1 MLTGIAPV
9 HIGSIQDAADIFSTL
24 PLTGTIVNISHS
36 DTSYITLS
44 HAPSMGENGTILDT
58 EDLAKIPGIDSDA
71 IQIDNTPRF
80 NNADDDKDEDD
91 RKKTTNAI

>member
-1 MLTGIAPV
+1 
-9 HIGSIQDAADIFSTL
+9 
-24 PLTGTIVNISHS
+24 
-36 DTSYITLS
+36 
-44 HAPSMGENGTILDT
+44 MGENGTILDT

-80 NNADDDKDEDD
+80 NNADDDDDEDD